1 MLETCETA
9 KNPPVYYSR
18 VYFGSSMPEFYLY
31 DENMNYIRY
40 WGEYHDGFLP
50 KGLLPCP
57 Q

>member
-9 KNPPVYYSR
+9 KNPPAYYSR